1 MASEEDEKK
10 MELEHVTSL
19 SRRDH
24 ERPNPLFRVRAVS
37 LGGWLVTEGW
47 IKPSLFDGIPNK
59 DLLDGTSLRFKSV
72 STGKYL
78 CAKSGGGNVLLA
90 NGTGASTAW
99 ETITLWRINEDTFR
113 LRVFNKQFVGLDG
126 INVVA
131 VSDTPIHSDTFRIV
145 KESDSSS
152 RVRIKAPNGHFMQ
165 AKTEELVIAD
175 VSNANGWGDDDPTI
189 FEMTIV
195 ATLQGEFQ
203 LTNGYGPNK
212 APEIMK
218 EHWNTF
224 IVEDDFKFMK
234 SHGLD
239 AARIPVGWWIASDP
253 YPPPPYVGGSLHALD
268 NAFKWA
274 QKHGLKII
282 IDLHAA
288 PGSQNGFDSSST
300 RDGSLEWGKTYENI
314 KQTVYVI
321 DFLTARY
328 AKNPSLYAV
337 ELLNEPLFPNVTLE
351 SLTKYYNDA
360 YNAVR
365 RHSSTAYVVL
375 SNRLDLSSQL
385 EIPNTKELFPLA
397 TGLRRCVIDVH
408 YYNLYY
414 DIFEDMNAQENI
426 DFIYKVRSS
435 QLDNI
440 TTVDGP
446 LTFVGEWTAEWKVEG
461 ATKKDYQRFVKAE
474 LDVFGRATFGWCYWT
489 LKNVNN
495 HWSLEWM
502 IKNGYI

>member
-1 MASEEDEKK
+1 

-24 ERPNPLFRVRAVS
+24 ERPNPFFRVRAVS

-224 IVEDDFKFMK
+224 IIEDDFKFMK

-321 DFLTARY
+321 DFLTA
-328 AKNPSLYAV
+328 
-337 ELLNEPLFPNVTLE
+337 
-351 SLTKYYNDA
+351 
-360 YNAVR
+360 

>member
-24 ERPNPLFRVRAVS
+24 ERPNPFFRVRAVS

-274 QKHGLKII
+274 Q
-282 IDLHAA
+282 
-288 PGSQNGFDSSST
+288 
-300 RDGSLEWGKTYENI
+300 
-314 KQTVYVI
+314 
-321 DFLTARY
+321 Y

-489 LKNVNN
+489 LKNRAGEREETLSALS
-495 HWSLEWM
+495 SLSFDGDERC
-502 IKNGYI
+502 KAEEGRDPEAGEGDRFAPASNGGAA